1 MYIQEEAARRD
12 EKVYIGAL
20 TFRDRDPTLLFSR
33 FNFENQLD
41 YFTKPAVRNI
51 IIINLKQGILFFS

>member
-51 IIINLKQGILFFS
+51 ILIN